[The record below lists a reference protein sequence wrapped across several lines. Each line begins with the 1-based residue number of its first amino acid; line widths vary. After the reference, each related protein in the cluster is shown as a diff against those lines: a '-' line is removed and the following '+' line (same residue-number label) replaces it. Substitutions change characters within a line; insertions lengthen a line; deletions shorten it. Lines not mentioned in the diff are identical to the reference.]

1 MKSRYKYISAIFILL
16 FTWMMIPT
24 GQTDSAFVDSVNRE
38 TYVSAYSLD
47 TEISYCL
54 DQDARYTIETIKNC
68 IFQARENLPIARLA
82 HSEFWIKAN
91 IQTAQPSLHQLRV
104 NIRPHFLNE
113 VVLFE
118 KVNGEWKSHLAG
130 SKYPAAQTPSTL
142 GGYAF
147 LTNDLA
153 DSQTEL
159 FLRIKTSGL
168 IYTALTI
175 EPYTLAVMNKNN
187 QQLGI
192 GIQVGAL
199 LFVLLFLITAHTLN
213 PRLKLGRF
221 TVLMA
226 IVLMCYLSGSGII
239 SEYLLRDHPELD
251 DSIFLGLFFLRVTG
265 WVWVAQGIL
274 SSFNTP
280 AWYGITCRLFYW
292 VMFASLMLNLLSLN
306 AVGGGLML
314 AAFFI
319 SHIVQVVAVSRTP
332 DIPGLYKATLLI
344 AFILSD
350 LILALSLLLTQYPI
364 VSSISAIYFSR
375 IGDFVHPLILLVVI
389 LFGGKLVLTELNNTK
404 TRLHELAQK
413 SEIERALLN
422 ERKILVD
429 MLTHEVRTPL
439 GSIRLAINSIKNYF
453 QTNDNFDIK
462 RFNNINQSLKSIDDI
477 IEHCS
482 LMNQIDQHAL
492 ELHIESVNLNSFI
505 KEYASGLDDVS
516 LSRLHFTLQDH
527 MTIDSDQYIL
537 KIILTNLIEN
547 ALKYSPRDSTI
558 HIEMYCTKT
567 IDQSIVINISNQLD
581 LHNIPDLNHVFDRY
595 YRSPDVK
602 HISGTGLGLHLS
614 KELSLRLGGQLGAFI
629 KNEQIIFSL
638 SLTKRVMT

>member
-1 MKSRYKYISAIFILL
+1 MKSSYKNFFAIMLILL
-16 FTWMMIPT
+16 TWAVCSPGTAGNKGIEFSD
-24 GQTDSAFVDSVNRE
+24 GNAYRASE
-38 TYVSAYSLD
+38 TIS

-54 DQDARYTIETIKNC
+54 DKELNYTIETIKNC
-68 IFQARENLPIARLA
+68 AFQPRGNLPIARLA
-82 HSEFWIKAN
+82 HSEFWIKAV
-91 IQTAQPSLHQLRV
+91 IRTEQQSLHQLTV
-104 NIRPHFLNE
+104 NIRPHFLYQVSLYESEN
-113 VVLFE
+113 
-118 KVNGEWKSHLAG
+118 NDWKIHHAG
-130 SKYPAAQTPSTL
+130 SKYPSGQAQSTL
-142 GGYAF
+142 GGYTF

-153 DSQTEL
+153 VNQTEL

-175 EPYTLAVMNKNN
+175 EPYSLAVINKNN

-199 LFVLLFLITAHTLN
+199 IFVLLFLVTAHTLN

-221 TVLMA
+221 TILMA

-239 SEYLLRDHPELD
+239 SEYLLTDHPELN

-274 SSFNTP
+274 SSFKTP
-280 AWYGITCRLFYW
+280 PWYRMTCILFYW
-292 VMFASLMLNLLSLN
+292 IMFASLVLNLLGLN

-319 SHIVQVVAVSRTP
+319 SHIVQVVAVIRTP
-332 DIPGLYKATLLI
+332 DIPRLYKATMLVALV
-344 AFILSD
+344 LSD

-404 TRLHELAQK
+404 TRLYELARET
-413 SEIERALLN
+413 EIERALLN

-439 GSIRLAINSIKNYF
+439 GSIRLAINAIKKYF
-453 QTNDNFDIK
+453 QANDSVDTK
-462 RFNNINQSLKSIDDI
+462 RFNNINQSLKNIDDI

-482 LMNQIDQHAL
+482 LMNQIDQHTL
-492 ELHIESVNLNSFI
+492 EMQVERVDLNNFI
-505 KEYASGLDDVS
+505 KQYAAGLDDAS
-516 LSRLHFTLQDH
+516 LNRLHFKLQDRI
-527 MTIDSDQYIL
+527 TINSDNYIL
-537 KIILTNLIEN
+537 KIIFSNLIEN
-547 ALKYSPRDSTI
+547 ALKYSSPESTI
-558 HIEMYCTKT
+558 HIDMSISEAR
-567 IDQSIVINISNQLD
+567 DNNIVITVSNELD
-581 LHNIPDLNHVFDRY
+581 PKNIPDLNHIFDRY
-595 YRSPDVK
+595 YRSPAVK
-602 HISGTGLGLHLS
+602 NISGTGLGLHLS
-614 KELSLRLGGQLGAFI
+614 QELATRLGGQLIAFM
-629 KNEQIIFSL
+629 KDGIISL
-638 SLTKRVMT
+638 SLSLRSGETT